1 MPFSFE
7 QFRNVPDDPRWM
19 EQSQTRGGKCSTSHW
34 TQSSGWFPGSEVAG
48 AGEANDIAVYLGN
61 SNLAL
66 ANNFSV
72 VLLQRPRQFSN
83 ALNVRSGMLRQRRQ

>member
-1 MPFSFE
+1 
-7 QFRNVPDDPRWM
+7 M

-34 TQSSGWFPGSEVAG
+34 TQSSGWFPGSEVTG